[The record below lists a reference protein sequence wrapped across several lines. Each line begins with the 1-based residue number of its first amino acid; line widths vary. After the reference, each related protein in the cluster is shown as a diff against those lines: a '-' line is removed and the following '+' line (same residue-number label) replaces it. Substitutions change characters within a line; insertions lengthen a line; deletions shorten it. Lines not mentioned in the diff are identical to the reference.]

1 VGSQSIQAKAGLTTQ
16 AGDRVQWF
24 RAEAEMNRWRE
35 EYEVRLADLL
45 RCIRYF
51 KRMEE
56 VWLELAAT
64 SAKHGHAIYARTVA
78 NMYQRM
84 AADAQTNL
92 EVVIPQG
99 IKLNSG
105 EILAD
110 YVQEMR
116 DKEDTEC
123 ELNSIFAQVY
133 QTLNQFL
140 LDADEFPLED

>member
-1 VGSQSIQAKAGLTTQ
+1 MSSRNIQAKAGLTTQ
-16 AGDRVQWF
+16 AGDCVQWF
-24 RAEAEMNRWRE
+24 RAEAEMNHWRE

-45 RCIRYF
+45 HCIRYF

-64 SAKHGHAIYARTVA
+64 SENHSHAIYARTVA

-99 IKLNSG
+99 IKLNSCK
-105 EILAD
+105 ILAD
-110 YVQEMR
+110 YVQEM
-116 DKEDTEC
+116 
-123 ELNSIFAQVY
+123 
-133 QTLNQFL
+133 
-140 LDADEFPLED
+140 